1 MTISKRNWFA
11 GAALLALSL
20 GLVAGT
26 VGTAFADEQG
36 GAVAPGFK
44 LNLPPPP
51 SFAEPSTPREYPDG
65 TVSIYGLR
73 KEFHRFNERP
83 NKYIGQNVR
92 VKAYLLEIYQ
102 CPACPKGQV
111 CKPCDTPHLFISD
124 EANGSKDKG
133 MLVVEQRAYKEKEP
147 LITPGKQYVFEGNFS
162 TSSPAGF
169 SSSDGLI
176 VLRKL
181 IDDKGKEYQAPLL
194 KQEMEAAKQ
203 QAEYEKAMKAKGG
216 QAPVAPAAPV
226 KK

>member
-1 MTISKRNWFA
+1 MTISKWNRIA
-11 GAALLALSL
+11 GVGVLALSL
-20 GLVAGT
+20 GFVAGSAGA
-26 VGTAFADEQG
+26 VFADEPG
-36 GAVAPGFK
+36 GAVPPGFK

-51 SFAEPSTPREYPDG
+51 AFAEPATPREYPDG

-83 NKYIGQNVR
+83 NKYIGQNVK
-92 VKAYLLEIYQ
+92 VKAFLLEIYQ
-102 CPACPKGQV
+102 CPVCPKGQV

-133 MLVVEQRAYKEKEP
+133 MLVVEQRGYKEKEP
-147 LITPGKQYVFEGNFS
+147 QITPGKQYVFEGNFS

-176 VLRKL
+176 VLRKMV
-181 IDDKGKEYQAPLL
+181 DDKNKEYLAPLL

-203 QAEYEKAMKAKGG
+203 QVEYEKAMKAKGG
-216 QAPVAPAAPV
+216 QAP
-226 KK
+226 K